1 MQQDQKHRKKN
12 LISNP
17 SWQNLK
23 KTIMMTT
30 MTQVIIQMVEPMR
43 RMIFSTQFLAMHW
56 IGKLVSIIAYV
67 AHKNVA
73 STLRLLAL
81 SL

>member
-1 MQQDQKHRKKN
+1 
-12 LISNP
+12 
-17 SWQNLK
+17 
-23 KTIMMTT
+23 MTT
-30 MTQVIIQMVEPMR
+30 MTQVIIQMVELMR